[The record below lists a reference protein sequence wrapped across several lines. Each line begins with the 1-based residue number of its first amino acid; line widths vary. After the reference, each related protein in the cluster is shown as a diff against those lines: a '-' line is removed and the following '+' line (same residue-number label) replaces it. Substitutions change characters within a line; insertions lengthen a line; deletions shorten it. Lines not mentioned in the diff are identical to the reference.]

1 MRDENN
7 VVITPLPDGP
17 NQVAGGVVVKDA
29 DGNVL
34 KEAETVYLCRCGF
47 SENKPFCDGAHKR
60 HDWKS

>member
-1 MRDENN
+1 MSEDN

-17 NQVAGGVVVKDA
+17 NQVTGGVVVKDT
-29 DGNVL
+29 DGNVI

-47 SENKPFCDGAHKR
+47 SEDKPFCDGSHKK